1 MPAPPSPSQTAA
13 KNAVTTTNYNSGGNT
28 KSTNVSKSAP
38 AGTNPNGGGG
48 NTGSQGGVNKSGPG
62 STGGAKTPNAA
73 SKPAAAKPA
82 APSKPAS
89 PPKGGGGGAGKGP
102 AASLAAAKV
111 NAAAK
116 TTTAK
121 KPAAPKAPA
130 SNKFGSNSSQSG
142 AVKTQPKSIQGMIN
156 NGFNGTQPRDSQGP
170 IPSNV
175 SKDQY
180 GWVGTGKSRLAAHQG
195 YGIYG
200 GKLASQGEKF
210 SQDQYDTML
219 RSNTVFDPK
228 TMREMDSL
236 PPTMRRHAG
245 ILSAAA
251 RFRDVPL
258 KTALGMGAIE
268 SKFGTIKDRP
278 KSQYQGLTQ
287 IGNWEFNN
295 YADDVSKQLGK
306 LNPWANAQA
315 GVSYMGHLSDRYQKK
330 FDRAPTTG
338 DVYGMYNQGYGG
350 YTSLRANPDAL
361 ASDVV
366 GLSHVRENLPGR
378 LRGRAGTITA
388 GEFANIVAAHPSRAY
403 AGIVGSPQTAVA
415 DPYQSPPVPNAK
427 TNTFAAV
434 GIPAPDMGMIGD
446 HPWGR
451 TTAPT
456 QPFSDAG
463 IRKSIPGYAP
473 PTGFSDAGIKKS
485 IPGYSPPPPGT
496 PPAVQFSD
504 AGIRKPTNTYTT
516 PSIPMSDAGI
526 RKPVNPYSAPG
537 VPLSDEGIRKTTNPY
552 AAPEVAE
559 DEGIP
564 DGYFQQFSMTPEDM
578 ERLKKQA
585 MKDHS
590 FTELMEMRK
599 NQKMLPGFMGPMTR
613 DEERM
618 KQMADRSPPPVPTA
632 RPWGPMPDGGIRK
645 SIPGFTPSGVPFSD
659 EGVRKSIPGFTPS
672 GVPFS
677 DEGVRKTIPGFTPSQ
692 NMTPPPGWKEP
703 LNLTPRDEFE
713 KLLETQPGMPHF
725 NDQGISKPA
734 NPYVSPPVGFND
746 QISKPAN
753 PYRPSLVTEDPLEMA
768 NPETAPYDE
777 DPAPDEYSENPIQG
791 PSNPSQEPEDPRVV
805 EDRRKRYRDNG
816 SVIGGVIAGPIGA
829 IIGGLLGDQM
839 GKTTPGQR
847 QAIANN
853 PAALHA
859 NVNSINLMMERGGG
873 PGRKDPEFMVTVD
886 GFRDVLNDP
895 DKVLEDP
902 ESYTTL
908 EEMLAALAKGID
920 PATGKPI

>member
-13 KNAVTTTNYNSGGNT
+13 KNAAQT
-28 KSTNVSKSAP
+28 KSSMASSGAFGGANT
-38 AGTNPNGGGG
+38 GGGG
-48 NTGSQGGVNKSGPG
+48 GASKPSVASPKGPG
-62 STGGAKTPNAA
+62 SAQAAAKAPAA
-73 SKPAAAKPA
+73 NKPAAAKPA
-82 APSKPAS
+82 APAASKPAS
-89 PPKGGGGGAGKGP
+89 PPKGGGGAGKGP

-130 SNKFGSNSSQSG
+130 SNKFGSNSSQSN

-156 NGFNGTQPRDSQGP
+156 NGFNGTQPRDAQGP

-175 SKDQY
+175 SKNQY
-180 GWVGTGKSRLAAHQG
+180 GWTGTGPSRLAAHQG

-200 GKLASQGEKF
+200 GKLASQGETFTQK
-210 SQDQYDTML
+210 QYDTML
-219 RSNTVFDPK
+219 RANTVFDPK
-228 TMREMDSL
+228 MMREMDALS
-236 PPTMRRHAG
+236 PTMRRNAG
-245 ILSAAA
+245 ILTAAG
-251 RFRDVPL
+251 RLQGVPN
-258 KTALGMGAIE
+258 KTVLGMGAIE

-315 GVSYMGHLSDRYQKK
+315 GVNYMGHLSDRYQKK

-388 GEFANIVAAHPSRAY
+388 GEFANIVAAHPNRAY
-403 AGIVGSPQTAVA
+403 TGIVGSPQTAVA

-427 TNTFAAV
+427 TNTFASV

-451 TTAPT
+451 PTTPT

-473 PTGFSDAGIKKS
+473 PAGFSDAGIRKS
-485 IPGYSPPPPGT
+485 IPGYSPPDPGT

-537 VPLSDEGIRKTTNPY
+537 VPFSDEGIRKTTNPY

-618 KQMADRSPPPVPTA
+618 KQLADRAPPPVPTP
-632 RPWGPMPDGGIRK
+632 RPWGPMPDAGIRK
-645 SIPGFTPSGVPFSD
+645 SIPGYTPAA
-659 EGVRKSIPGFTPS
+659 
-672 GVPFS
+672 
-677 DEGVRKTIPGFTPSQ
+677 
-692 NMTPPPGWKEP
+692 PPAA
-703 LNLTPRDEFE
+703 
-713 KLLETQPGMPHF
+713 F
-725 NDQGISKPA
+725 NDQISKPTNPYNAPQVGFNDQISKPANPYQAPPAAFNDQISKPA

-791 PSNPSQEPEDPRVV
+791 PSNPSQEAPAVEDPQVV
-805 EDRRKRYRDNG
+805 QERRDRYRNNG
-816 SVIGGVIAGPIGA
+816 AIVGGVIAGPIGA
-829 IIGGLLGDQM
+829 LIGGLLGDQM

-847 QAIANN
+847 RAIANN
-853 PAALHA
+853 PQALHA
-859 NVNSINLMMERGGG
+859 NVNSINQMYGVNGGKG
-873 PGRKDPEFMVTVD
+873 FDPNMQVTVD